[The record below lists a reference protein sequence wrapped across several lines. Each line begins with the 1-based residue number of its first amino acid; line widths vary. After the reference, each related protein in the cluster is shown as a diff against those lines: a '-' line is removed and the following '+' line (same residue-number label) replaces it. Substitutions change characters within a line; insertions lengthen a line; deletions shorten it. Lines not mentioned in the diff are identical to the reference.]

1 MLETRIKETGDVVSY
16 TTIRGETETELF
28 ENIYTYFKSNQ
39 YCWQV
44 KRVFEDKELEARYG
58 NWIKYHS
65 EKMWWKHATGRDFD

>member
-1 MLETRIKETGDVVSY
+1 MPETRIKEIGNVVSY
-16 TTIRGETETELF
+16 TTIRGETEPELF

-44 KRVFEDKELEARYG
+44 KRVFEDKELKARYE
-58 NWIKYHS
+58 NWIKCYS